1 MNHLLLEDMLATTP
15 LLAASASHGSPLGSF
30 FSEQLGLIVLLGSV
44 LGIVLNAVRL
54 NELLEESDNRGA
66 HKLKRWPIALRS
78 LSSGLAVAYV
88 FMLLIPEL
96 MLIND
101 KLSGKS
107 LNAMALALAGLLLF
121 NGIQHFCLHRATT
134 AHESMGDWK
143 FVGIRQSEKR
153 SNFMINVSV
162 FVFYAALILL
172 TLPFQFSHLGGYG
185 MSRILYVIT
194 FALHLGFDAL
204 AVSEEDPKRFSR
216 LATRLV
222 SPVLV
227 IAAVIASTALLSNL
241 ILLAAFSLLT
251 GVVMYQ
257 VLRNEVK
264 GAGETSF
271 VWFVFG
277 SLLLVVLHAL
287 TFEAAL

>member
-1 MNHLLLEDMLATTP
+1 MLTP
-15 LLAASASHGSPLGSF
+15 PVLLAASALHGSSHASF
-30 FSEQLGLIVLLGSV
+30 FSEQLGLIVLLVSV

-54 NELLEESDNRGA
+54 NEVLEESDNRGA

-96 MLIND
+96 TLIND

-121 NGIQHFCLHRATT
+121 NGIQHFCLHRATA

-143 FVGIRQSEKR
+143 FVGVRRSEKR
-153 SNFMINVSV
+153 SNFMINISV
-162 FVFYAALILL
+162 FVVYAALILL

-194 FALHLGFDAL
+194 FVLHLGFDAL
-204 AVSEEDPKRFSR
+204 AVSEEDPERFFR
-216 LATRLV
+216 LAIRFV
-222 SPVLV
+222 APVLV
-227 IAAVIASTALLSNL
+227 AAAVIASTALLSNL

-251 GVVMYQ
+251 GIVMYQ
-257 VLRNEVK
+257 VFRIEVK

-271 VWFVFG
+271 VWFVCG
-277 SLLLVVLHAL
+277 ALLFVVLHML